1 MKIKN
6 IVMSIAFIILL
17 FITVNLINLRRLP
30 TYNMSNDGR
39 TIEKDNIQY
48 ISLGIANDGNIGRR
62 IGKIEYNSE
71 TYYVYEVKNQ
81 DSHKYIIAIGND
93 IGVAEEYVNKDV
105 KLGKEKR

>member
-6 IVMSIAFIILL
+6 IIVSIVLIILL
-17 FITVNLINLRRLP
+17 FITVNFVNLKRLP

-48 ISLGIANDGNIGRR
+48 ISLGIANDENIGRR

-71 TYYVYEVKNQ
+71 T
-81 DSHKYIIAIGND
+81 S
-93 IGVAEEYVNKDV
+93 
-105 KLGKEKR
+105 R